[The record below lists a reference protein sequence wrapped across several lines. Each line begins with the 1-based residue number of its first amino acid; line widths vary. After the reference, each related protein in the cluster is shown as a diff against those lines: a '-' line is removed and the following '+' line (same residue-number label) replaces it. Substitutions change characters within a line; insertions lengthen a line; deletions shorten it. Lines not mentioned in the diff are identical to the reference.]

1 MLHTTAQDLSEKE
14 KERERERKRERERE
28 TLFLH
33 RPSGLQD
40 ITHYKC
46 LIFMILWFGGV
57 QGSNMCSFILI
68 SIMLKKVLTQGNPNT
83 GACAWENSRCES
95 ERERE
100 RELYNALVLHFASFT
115 VNFALLA
122 SRYRLAGVSRL
133 SMQSQQ
139 VNYCDGQSALTAIWL

>member
-1 MLHTTAQDLSEKE
+1 MLHTTAQDLSEKK

-100 RELYNALVLHFASFT
+100 RAIECIGFT
-115 VNFALLA
+115 LCEFYSQLCAIGI
-122 SRYRLAGVSRL
+122 SL
-133 SMQSQQ
+133 STGRRFEIEHAEPTS
-139 VNYCDGQSALTAIWL
+139 